1 MNIVKT
7 LESFNKNTTDSQIK
21 ELSNFLYEKQDYWT
35 IQAKLFFFQLVSV
48 ELKSKGKI
56 NLNDIYQLL
65 TNKENI
71 AICDELL
78 SRVITSNSK
87 TVRATILTATQEP
100 IFKFL
105 YQGA

>member
-1 MNIVKT
+1 MNIIKT
-7 LESFNKNTTDSQIK
+7 LESFNKDTTDSQIK
-21 ELSNFLYEKQDYWT
+21 KLSNLLYEKQDYWT
-35 IQAKLFFFQLVSV
+35 IQAKLFFAQLVSM
-48 ELKSKGKI
+48 ELKSKEKT

-65 TNKENI
+65 TNKENV

-87 TVRATILTATQEP
+87 TVRTTILTATQEP
-100 IFKFL
+100 IFRLL

>member
-1 MNIVKT
+1 MNIIKT
-7 LESFNKNTTDSQIK
+7 LESFNKDTTDSQIK
-21 ELSNFLYEKQDYWT
+21 ELSNLLYEKQDYWT
-35 IQAKLFFFQLVSV
+35 IQAKLFFAQLVSM
-48 ELKSKGKI
+48 ELKSKEKT

-65 TNKENI
+65 TNKENV

-87 TVRATILTATQEP
+87 TVRTTILTATQEL
-100 IFKFL
+100 IFRLL

>member
-1 MNIVKT
+1 MNIIKT
-7 LESFNKNTTDSQIK
+7 LESFNKDTTDSQIK
-21 ELSNFLYEKQDYWT
+21 ELSNLLYEKQDYWA
-35 IQAKLFFFQLVSV
+35 IQAKLFFAQLVSM
-48 ELKSKGKI
+48 ELKSKEKT

-65 TNKENI
+65 TNKENV

-87 TVRATILTATQEP
+87 TVRTTILTAMQEP
-100 IFKFL
+100 IFRLL

>member
-1 MNIVKT
+1 MNIIKT
-7 LESFNKNTTDSQIK
+7 LESFNKDTTDSQIK
-21 ELSNFLYEKQDYWT
+21 ELSNLLYEKQDYWT
-35 IQAKLFFFQLVSV
+35 IQAKLFFAQLVSM
-48 ELKSKGKI
+48 ELKSKEKT

-65 TNKENI
+65 TNKENV

-87 TVRATILTATQEP
+87 TVRTTILTAMQEP
-100 IFKFL
+100 IFRLL